1 MFNVDIYVKYQ
12 LNSKWCNC
20 NELVVLNTWKK
31 KKKKIQ
37 STLILLL
44 RNLQDNYMNMEA
56 NDLSLFIGET
66 QDVTSTRTH
75 MLTCT
80 TGSGAVNLC
89 RVGWDYKSTT
99 HFFNRVGV

>member
-1 MFNVDIYVKYQ
+1 M
-12 LNSKWCNC
+12 
-20 NELVVLNTWKK
+20 K

-66 QDVTSTRTH
+66 QDAIS
-75 MLTCT
+75 CT
-80 TGSGAVNLC
+80 TGSSVVNLC
-89 RVGWDYKSTT
+89 RIGCDYKSTT
-99 HFFNRVGV
+99 HFFLRVGL